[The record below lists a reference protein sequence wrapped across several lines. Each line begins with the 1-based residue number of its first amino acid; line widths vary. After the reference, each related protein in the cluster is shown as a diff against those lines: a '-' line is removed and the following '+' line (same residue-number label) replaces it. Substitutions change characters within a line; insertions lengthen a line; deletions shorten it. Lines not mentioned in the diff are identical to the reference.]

1 MLSTQMKSDRF
12 LVAFEGFATVVMLV
26 VWVAVAIEVEGAL
39 RAGVPVP
46 RAAGDAGLPRPVHA
60 AASGSAASPS
70 GIEPARDPGR
80 GGG

>member
-1 MLSTQMKSDRF
+1 MKSDRF
-12 LVAFEGFATVVMLV
+12 LLALESLATVVMLV

-39 RAGVPVP
+39 RAGAPVP
-46 RAAGDAGLPRPVHA
+46 PAAGDAGLPRPAHA
-60 AASGSAASPS
+60 AASGSSVSTS